1 MTWVRLIELS
11 VVLILAPAALSKAVD
26 VRGFATAVR
35 RFDIVPSGFAT
46 IVALGTVGV
55 EIALSLMLAAG
66 RAEAAALAAA
76 ALLFAVFGGVAWL
89 EVSRQRAD
97 ESIPECGC
105 LGGVLKLR
113 MGRGSALLN
122 LLVAAVCA
130 GAAIAAAAGNVDE
143 GALAL
148 DAFELILLAVPF
160 AAVYWL
166 AHYALSVIATMGM
179 RMRET
184 GEVP

>member
-11 VVLILAPAALSKAVD
+11 VALILAPAALSKAVD
-26 VRGFATAVR
+26 GRGFATAVR
-35 RFDIVPSGFAT
+35 RFDVVPSGLAT

-55 EIALSLMLAAG
+55 EIALSLLLAAG
-66 RAEAAALAAA
+66 LAEAPALAVA
-76 ALLFAVFGGVAWL
+76 ALLFAAFSGVAWL
-89 EVSRQRAD
+89 EVSRQEAD
-97 ESIPECGC
+97 EPIPECGC
-105 LGGVLKLR
+105 LGGVLRLR

-130 GAAIAAAAGNVDE
+130 GAAIAAVAGNVDD
-143 GALAL
+143 GALSLNAV
-148 DAFELILLAVPF
+148 ELVLLAVPL